1 MKKGAALAL
10 ACVAAVAAA
19 AVLLLLLPQGG
30 GIGGNN
36 GAGNSGGDS
45 GNSALSRAGAPATA
59 TTATAT
65 LPALPDDSGDAPE
78 IADRG
83 LKAELVATGM
93 TLPTSMAFVDG
104 GMLVLEKNTGR
115 VILLSGGDG
124 GSAAVQREVL
134 RVNVASGAEQGLLGA
149 AAARSADGR
158 TYVFLYFTEADSSGR
173 PVGNRVYRYDW
184 NVGSLALSGQK
195 LVLDLP
201 ALPGPIH
208 NGGKLAVSGD
218 QLFAVIGDV
227 NRHGGGPLTN
237 EPKGEVDDTSVILRT
252 NLDGEPPADNPFAG
266 YGKRP
271 LTLYY
276 AYGIRNSFGLDVD
289 PVTGTLWATENGPD
303 AYDEINVVRPGLNSG
318 WHLLTGPMSR
328 APGIT
333 EGSLMYLQGAHYRD
347 PVFSWK
353 QSVGVTD
360 IEFMTSDR
368 LGDRYTNNIFVG
380 DYNAGALY
388 YFTLNEDRDGLELS
402 YLPELGDLVADDHG
416 EAQKVRIALFDE
428 GITDLETGPDGYLYV
443 LTFGGKLYRIVPS

>member
-1 MKKGAALAL
+1 MKKGAVLAL
-10 ACVAAVAAA
+10 AGIAGVAAVAAVV
-19 AVLLLLLPQGG
+19 VLLLLPGDNEVS
-30 GIGGNN
+30 NN
-36 GAGNSGGDS
+36 GDAGS
-45 GNSALSRAGAPATA
+45 SALPSASAPPAA
-59 TTATAT
+59 TT
-65 LPALPDDSGDAPE
+65 LQALPDDDGDAPE

-83 LKAELVATGM
+83 LKAELIATGM
-93 TLPTSMAFVDG
+93 SLPTSMAFVDG
-104 GMLVLEKNTGR
+104 GVLILEKNTGR
-115 VILLSGGDG
+115 VVFVSGGDG
-124 GSAAVQREVL
+124 ASAQREVL
-134 RVNVASGAEQGLLGA
+134 KVNVASGAEQGLLGA
-149 AAARSADGR
+149 AAARSGDGKN
-158 TYVFLYFTEADSSGR
+158 YVFLYFTEADSSGR
-173 PVGNRVYRYDW
+173 PAGNRVYRYDW
-184 NVGSLALSGQK
+184 DAGSRALSGQK
-195 LVLDLP
+195 FVLDLP
-201 ALPGPIH
+201 AVPGPIH

-218 QLFAVIGDV
+218 LLFAVIGDV
-227 NRHGGGPLTN
+227 NRRGGGPLTN
-237 EPKGEVDDTSVILRT
+237 EPKGEIDDTSVILRT

-276 AYGIRNSFGLDVD
+276 AYGVRNSFGLDVD

-328 APGIT
+328 TPGVT
-333 EGSLMYLQGAHYRD
+333 EGSLMYLQGAHYQD

-360 IEFMTSDR
+360 IEFLTSDR

-388 YFTLNEDRDGLELS
+388 YFTLNEDRDGLELG
-402 YLPELGDLVADDHG
+402 YLPELVDLVADDHG
-416 EAQKVRIALFDE
+416 EAQKVRIALFNE